1 MPSAYPQRALTV
13 LLLFGTLSAA
23 MALLSSSL
31 IFQLP
36 SGRAAPGA
44 GALPEPVAAAVLPVS
59 AVLAALCLV
68 LNVSCLLLCLLHG
81 YFSTELGRGQRGPER
96 ALWFLLDSRSVRHAA
111 IGLFCCGVCL
121 YLTALALSVLLLL
134 QLEAGIASACVLTAA
149 VLLLLLSLL
158 HALLRAARSSRG
170 SEPPQALHENDSAQP
185 GPGTAAAPRPCR
197 EIHREFSFPPSLER
211 KSRPGS
217 ASSSNPSSGSK
228 ELPRE
233 SQWELS
239 RSKELPRESQWELSR
254 SKELPRESQWE
265 LSRSKE
271 FQCQDWSRNTE
282 FPKESQWELSR
293 SKEFPRRSQSQDWSR
308 THRTLLDS
316 GLLQEQ
322 GHPWNVTSRE
332 MSNVMSHRATKD
344 STLV

>member
-36 SGRAAPGA
+36 SGRAAPAA

-59 AVLAALCLV
+59 AALAALCLV

-81 YFSTELGRGQRGPER
+81 YFSTELGRGQRGAER

-111 IGLFCCGVCL
+111 IGLFCCGLCL
-121 YLTALALSVLLLL
+121 YLTALALSMLLLF
-134 QLEAGIASACVLTAA
+134 QLEAGIASACILASGILV
-149 VLLLLLSLL
+149 LLLSLL
-158 HALLRAARSSRG
+158 HALLRASRIPQG
-170 SEPPQALHENDSAQP
+170 SEPPQALYENDSAQP

-197 EIHREFSFPPSLER
+197 EIHREFSFPPCLER

-228 ELPRE
+228 G
-233 SQWELS
+233 
-239 RSKELPRESQWELSR
+239 
-254 SKELPRESQWE
+254 
-265 LSRSKE
+265 
-271 FQCQDWSRNTE
+271 
-282 FPKESQWELSR
+282 
-293 SKEFPRRSQSQDWSR
+293 KEFPRGSQSRDWSR

-322 GHPWNVTSRE
+322 GHAWNVTSRQ
-332 MSNVMSHRATKD
+332 MSNAMSHRATKD